1 VEEKWEQWRLDLKG
15 TQLFLALSLKAYM
28 RDVKLGLNTTEV
40 VGTRESFQQRVYCS

>member
-1 VEEKWEQWRLDLKG
+1 MGTVEVRLKG
-15 TQLFLALSLKAYM
+15 DPTFSCTAMSLKAYM